1 VIQRTQSKIEFVWG
15 KNLTIPSSIKFFKI
29 CITAYED
36 FKAV

>member
-1 VIQRTQSKIEFVWG
+1 MILHLE
-15 KNLTIPSSIKFFKI
+15 KNPIFKKI